1 LGVKFDSAM
10 PETQASHISSENPQ
24 YTQISEALKNLK
36 IKFPDI
42 AAKSTAILKK
52 TPAKISQNEEQA

>member
-1 LGVKFDSAM
+1 M

-52 TPAKISQNEEQA
+52 APAKISQNEEQA